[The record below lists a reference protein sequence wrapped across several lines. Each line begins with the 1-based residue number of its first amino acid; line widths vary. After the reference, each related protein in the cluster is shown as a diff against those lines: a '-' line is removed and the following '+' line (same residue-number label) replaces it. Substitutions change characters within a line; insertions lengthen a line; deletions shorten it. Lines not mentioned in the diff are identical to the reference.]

1 MDNNV
6 NLFWTQLL
14 PTNEEKKVFL
24 GKRGQTRFSKMK
36 CLLRKNLT
44 NTGHEH
50 SVSRSSK
57 DNRGVGLMV
66 PYDWIKILY
75 VLNSF
80 NLIVTMLY

>member
-14 PTNEEKKVFL
+14 PTNEEKKVLL
-24 GKRGQTRFSKMK
+24 GKSGQTRVSEMK
-36 CLLRKNLT
+36 CLFKENFT
-44 NTGHEH
+44 NTRDEH

-75 VLNSF
+75 VLSSF